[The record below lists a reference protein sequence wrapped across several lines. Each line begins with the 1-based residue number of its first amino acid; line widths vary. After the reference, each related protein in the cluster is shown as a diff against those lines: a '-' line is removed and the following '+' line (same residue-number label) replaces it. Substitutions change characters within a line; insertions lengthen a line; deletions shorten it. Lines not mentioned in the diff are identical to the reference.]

1 MDKLIISIGNK
12 MKKKVIITVLFI
24 VSIVVLIL
32 IGCIIEFS
40 KPSRPGIPIDEI
52 TGIYS
57 SAKLKQGRTITHG
70 TYFPDDGVLSHM
82 YEKYIENEDQGL
94 PVSDVRIVDVYGF
107 KCSVV
112 FIYDENQQ
120 LYIAEDYPLSN
131 LDYNIIEVISAND
144 LMKADL
150 PVNYTLR
157 GAPSAHMPRIL
168 IVLIPVVVLAVF
180 VALNIRMLKKK
191 YKRERYEE

>member
-1 MDKLIISIGNK
+1 
-12 MKKKVIITVLFI
+12 MKKKIIIAVLVI
-24 VSIVVLIL
+24 VSIVALVL

-40 KPSRPGIPIDEI
+40 KPVGPGIPIDKI

-57 SAKLKQGRTITHG
+57 SAKLKQGRIITHG
-70 TYFPDDGVLSHM
+70 TYFPDDGVFSHA
-82 YEKYIENEDQGL
+82 YEKHIENEDQGL

-107 KCSVV
+107 NCSVI

-120 LYIAEDYPLSN
+120 LYTAEDYPLSN
-131 LDYNIIEVISAND
+131 LDYNVIEVISAND

-168 IVLIPVVVLAVF
+168 IILIPVVVLAVF

-191 YKRERYEE
+191 YHRERYEE

>member
-1 MDKLIISIGNK
+1 

-24 VSIVVLIL
+24 VSIVALVL
-32 IGCIIEFS
+32 IGCIIEAF
-40 KPSRPGIPIDEI
+40 KPARHSIPIDEI

-57 SAKLKQGRTITHG
+57 SAKLKQGRIITHG
-70 TYFPDDGVLSHM
+70 TYFPDDGVFSHA
-82 YEKYIENEDQGL
+82 YERYIENEDQGL
-94 PVSDVRIVDVYGF
+94 SVSDIRIIDVYGF
-107 KCSVV
+107 KCSVI
-112 FIYDENQQ
+112 FIYNENQQ

-131 LDYNIIEVISAND
+131 LDYNVIEVISAND

-150 PVNYTLR
+150 PFNYTLR
-157 GAPSAHMPRIL
+157 GAPSAHMPRI
-168 IVLIPVVVLAVF
+168 IIILIPVVVLAVF

>member
-1 MDKLIISIGNK
+1 

-24 VSIVVLIL
+24 VSIVVLVF

-168 IVLIPVVVLAVF
+168 IVLIPVLVLAVF

-191 YKRERYEE
+191 YKRERYEEEL

>member
-1 MDKLIISIGNK
+1 

-24 VSIVVLIL
+24 ISIVALVL

-40 KPSRPGIPIDEI
+40 KPVGPGIPIDKI

-57 SAKLKQGRTITHG
+57 SAKLKQGRIITHG
-70 TYFPDDGVLSHM
+70 TYFPDDGVFSHA

-94 PVSDVRIVDVYGF
+94 SVSDIRIIDVYGF
-107 KCSVV
+107 NCSVI

-131 LDYNIIEVISAND
+131 LDYNVIEVISAND

-150 PVNYTLR
+150 HTNYTLH
-157 GAPSAHMPRIL
+157 GAPSNKHMPRIL
-168 IVLIPVVVLAVF
+168 ITLIPVIVLAVF
-180 VALNIRMLKKK
+180 VALHIRMLKKK
-191 YKRERYEE
+191 YQRERYE

>member
-1 MDKLIISIGNK
+1 

-24 VSIVVLIL
+24 ISIVALVL

-40 KPSRPGIPIDEI
+40 KPVGPGIPIDKI

-57 SAKLKQGRTITHG
+57 SAKLKQGRNITHG
-70 TYFPDDGVLSHM
+70 TYFQDDGAFSHA
-82 YEKYIENEDQGL
+82 YEKYIENEDRGL
-94 PVSDVRIVDVYGF
+94 SVSDIRIVDVYGF
-107 KCSVV
+107 NCSVI

-131 LDYNIIEVISAND
+131 LDYNAIEVISAND

-150 PVNYTLR
+150 HTNYTLH
-157 GAPSAHMPRIL
+157 GAPSNKHMPRIL
-168 IVLIPVVVLAVF
+168 ITLIPVIVLAVF
-180 VALNIRMLKKK
+180 VALHIRMLKKK
-191 YKRERYEE
+191 YQRERYE

>member
-1 MDKLIISIGNK
+1 

-24 VSIVVLIL
+24 ISIVALVL

-40 KPSRPGIPIDEI
+40 KPVGPGIPIDKI

-57 SAKLKQGRTITHG
+57 SAKLKQGCIITHG
-70 TYFPDDGVLSHM
+70 TYFRDDPDSGLSHAFD
-82 YEKYIENEDQGL
+82 KYIENEDQGL
-94 PVSDVRIVDVYGF
+94 SVSDIRIIDVYGF
-107 KCSVV
+107 NCSVI

-131 LDYNIIEVISAND
+131 LDYNVIDVISAND
-144 LMKADL
+144 LMKANL

-168 IVLIPVVVLAVF
+168 IILIPVVVLAVF

>member
-1 MDKLIISIGNK
+1 MDKIISIGNK

-24 VSIVVLIL
+24 ISIVALVL

-40 KPSRPGIPIDEI
+40 QPVGPGIPIDKI

-57 SAKLKQGRTITHG
+57 SAKLKQGRIITHG
-70 TYFPDDGVLSHM
+70 TYFPDDGVFSHA

-94 PVSDVRIVDVYGF
+94 SVSDIRIIDVYGF
-107 KCSVV
+107 NCSVI

-131 LDYNIIEVISAND
+131 LDYNVIEVISAND

-150 PVNYTLR
+150 PFNYTLR

-168 IVLIPVVVLAVF
+168 IILIPVVVLAVF

>member
-1 MDKLIISIGNK
+1 
-12 MKKKVIITVLFI
+12 MKKKIIITVLFI
-24 VSIVVLIL
+24 VSIVALVL

-40 KPSRPGIPIDEI
+40 KPVGPGIPIDKI

-57 SAKLKQGRTITHG
+57 SAKLKQGRIITHG
-70 TYFPDDGVLSHM
+70 TYFPDGGVFSHA
-82 YEKYIENEDQGL
+82 YERYEDQGL
-94 PVSDVRIVDVYGF
+94 SVSDIRIIDVYGF
-107 KCSVV
+107 KCSVI
-112 FIYDENQQ
+112 FIYNENQQ

-131 LDYNIIEVISAND
+131 LDYNVIEVISAND

-168 IVLIPVVVLAVF
+168 IILIPVLVLAVF
-180 VALNIRMLKKK
+180 VALHIRMLKKK
-191 YKRERYEE
+191 YKREMAC